1 MSNDKIEKKINIIKK
16 LREKKLESARV
27 NSTNSLPA
35 TWNRDKK
42 VRLLKEELRKKNQ
55 S

>member
-27 NSTNSLPA
+27 NSTNSLPT

-42 VRLLKEELRKKNQ
+42 VWFF
-55 S
+55 

>member
-16 LREKKLESARV
+16 LKEKKLDSTQV

-42 VRLLKEELRKKNQ
+42 VRLLKEGLRKKNQ